1 MKLTP
6 RETVRR
12 STLRICSRLAGS
24 PHAPSLTRRMG
35 PKPRRWMGRAPP
47 RRKVVM
53 NASVVGVAIN
63 GYCGKNEMRGSLHS
77 AAHDK
82 TVSSSGRDDDF
93 LVWFEENKSNN
104 KTDPLRG

>member
-1 MKLTP
+1 
-6 RETVRR
+6 
-12 STLRICSRLAGS
+12 
-24 PHAPSLTRRMG
+24 
-35 PKPRRWMGRAPP
+35 
-47 RRKVVM
+47 M

-82 TVSSSGRDDDF
+82 TVSGSGRDDDF

-104 KTDPLRG
+104 KKQILFGDDKTRKATAIAKTTATAKTMARRF